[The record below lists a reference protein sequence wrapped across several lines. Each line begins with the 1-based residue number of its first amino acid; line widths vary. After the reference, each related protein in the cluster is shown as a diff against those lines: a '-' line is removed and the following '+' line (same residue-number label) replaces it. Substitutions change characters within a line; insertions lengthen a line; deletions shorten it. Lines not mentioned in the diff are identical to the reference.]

1 MSVYTRKPRST
12 RHNKK
17 HMPRVLLVVCL
28 MLVVMVG
35 SIAGTV
41 AWLTDTTDVVTNTF
55 TTAGIEIT
63 LTETFNAKSSPD
75 KVDNDI
81 WTMQMIPGTSAKK
94 DPVVTVVRSETD
106 VDIYLFVKFEETVDE
121 NVVTYTS
128 NLTEE
133 NGWYALAGVENV
145 WYREV
150 AKDDT
155 VISWSLLKDDTV
167 TVATTVTKDKIPSE
181 TGTMTYTAYAIQKS
195 GNNGTDFTP
204 AQAWVQISK

>member
-1 MSVYTRKPRST
+1 MSEYTRKPRSS

-41 AWLTDTTDVVTNTF
+41 AWLTDKTDEVKNTF
-55 TTAGIEIT
+55 TTAGIDIT

-75 KVDNDI
+75 KEENDT
-81 WTMQMIPGTSAKK
+81 WTMQMIPGTSATKN
-94 DPVVTVVRSETD
+94 PVVTVVRPETD

-128 NLTEE
+128 NLTEA
-133 NGWYALAGVENV
+133 NGWHALTEVDGV

-150 AKDDT
+150 GKADKD
-155 VISWSLLKDDTV
+155 VSWHLLKDDTV
-167 TVATTVTKDKIPSE
+167 SVASTVTKDKIPSE
-181 TGTMTYTAYAIQKS
+181 TGTMKFTAYAIQKEGFS
-195 GNNGTDFTP
+195 T
-204 AQAWVQISK
+204 AALAWNEVSK